1 MRPTVSFQTARK
13 NPWLAA
19 GLSPLV
25 PGLRQIYNGDAE
37 KGVVLPVIGYPLL
50 LLSPLLP
57 STWGFAALWSDLWL
71 SLLS

>member
-1 MRPTVSFQTARK
+1 MRPTISFQTARK

-37 KGVVLPVIGYPLL
+37 KGVVLPVIGYPFL

>member
-13 NPWLAA
+13 HPWLAA

-37 KGVVLPVIGYPLL
+37 KGVVLPVIGYPFL